1 MSLTHR
7 HIEVFRAVMTAG
19 SVTGAAALLF
29 TSQPTISREL
39 ARMES
44 LLGYALFERG
54 PGRVRPT
61 ARALALFEE
70 VQRVYQGL
78 DQVVA
83 RAQALGRAET
93 ERLEVLT
100 LPALAQALLPAAS
113 ARWLARHPHASLSLT
128 PQESPLLEEWMSAQR
143 FDLGLS
149 EGPGHSQMAGPS
161 GSHSDG
167 HSGGDS
173 GGQSGGQ
180 PPGRASGRSTRN
192 TGADVPGTQV
202 ETLAE
207 LDEVCVLPAAHPLAS
222 KAVLEPLDF
231 EGQAFVSLAADD
243 PYRRQFDA
251 IFGEAGVQRRM
262 QIETHSAMAVCA
274 LVQQGLG
281 IALVNPLTAWAC
293 ATQAGAATGPSAAGR
308 PSPGAALTGR
318 AGLVVRRFSVPV
330 PFRIQV
336 LRPQHRPTQALADDF
351 IAAVK
356 EVLGEVAQSS
366 QSGAP
371 VEGQR

>member
-1 MSLTHR
+1 MPLSHR

-19 SVTGAAALLF
+19 SVTGAASLLF

-44 LLGYALFERG
+44 LLGYSLFERG

-128 PQESPLLEEWMSAQR
+128 PQDSPLLEEWMSAQR
-143 FDLGLS
+143 FDLGLV
-149 EGPGHSQMAGPS
+149 EGSGHGQAGVRSPRDAGS
-161 GSHSDG
+161 G
-167 HSGGDS
+167 
-173 GGQSGGQ
+173 
-180 PPGRASGRSTRN
+180 
-192 TGADVPGTQV
+192 VPGTQV

-207 LDEVCVLPAAHPLAS
+207 LDEVCVLPVDHPLAS
-222 KAVLEPLDF
+222 KAVLEPRDF
-231 EGQAFVSLAADD
+231 EGQPFVSLAADD

-251 IFGEAGVQRRM
+251 IFQAAQVQRRM

-293 ATQAGAATGPSAAGR
+293 ATQMPGAAAQRPPRRRIDPGKGAASA
-308 PSPGAALTGR
+308 SPAVMTPAAVTPAAALTGG
-318 AGLVVRRFSVPV
+318 AGLVVRRFSVSV

-336 LRPQHRPTQALADDF
+336 LRPLHRPTQALAEDF
-351 IAAVK
+351 IAAVR
-356 EVLGEVAQSS
+356 EVLIEVAQPPAS
-366 QSGAP
+366 A
-371 VEGQR
+371 R